1 LSELGVNV
9 APEPFTNTPLP
20 ALLCKAMMLFDD
32 TNVKLLVDNVAPD
45 KLAAVE
51 ALVAVAAL
59 VAVDAEPADVAKV
72 AVAALPDVF
81 WLNVGQ
87 VNVPELKLPLEGVPN
102 APPDAIGVNPNAP
115 VTSPL
120 VNVTAPVRELNEDTP
135 AEVGATQVPSLR
147 KNNEVL
153 PVGAVME

>member
-1 LSELGVNV
+1 MSVLPAND
-9 APEPFTNTPLP
+9 APEPLTNTPLP

-72 AVAALPDVF
+72 AVAALPVVF
-81 WLNVGQ
+81 WFNVG
-87 VNVPELKLPLEGVPN
+87 NVQLAKLPLEGVPN
-102 APPDAIGVNPNAP
+102 APPDDIGVNPNAP

-120 VNVTAPVRELNEDTP
+120 VNVTAPVRVLKDDTP